1 MKKSTIKYNNE
12 ENELAAFAKLL
23 AHPARVAI
31 VNRLLETD
39 QCFCGELVLDLP
51 LSQST
56 VSRHLLVLKNAGL
69 IQGETAGVN
78 TCYCI
83 HLPTWKKMTAKL
95 QGFLSQTPILQK
107 KCC

>member
-1 MKKSTIKYNNE
+1 MKKTSSKYSAE
-12 ENELAAFAKLL
+12 EIEVARLMKLL

-31 VNRLLETD
+31 VNRLLATD

-56 VSRHLLVLKNAGL
+56 VSRHLMVLKNAGL
-69 IQGETAGVN
+69 IQGETSGVN

-83 HLPTWKKMTAKL
+83 HQPTWKKMSTKL
-95 QGFLSQTPILQK
+95 QTYLSQFPLLQK

>member
-1 MKKSTIKYNNE
+1 MKNTSIKYSQQE
-12 ENELAAFAKLL
+12 IDVARLMKLL

-31 VNRLLETD
+31 VNRLLASD

-69 IQGETAGVN
+69 IQGETTGVN

-83 HLPTWKKMTAKL
+83 HLPTWKKMSTKL
-95 QGFLSQTPILQK
+95 QTCLNQVPLLQK